1 MSTWMWMVTIAG
13 GATTVSA
20 AFALGWKALRSAFDF
35 WRKLVW
41 FLDDCFGEPARNG
54 HPARPGMV
62 ERITAIEN
70 QLKPNG
76 GQALRDRVDQIHCR
90 LDSLEKCVR
99 DINRDQ
105 T

>member
-1 MSTWMWMVTIAG
+1 MNTWLWAVTIAG
-13 GATTVSA
+13 GVTTLSA
-20 AFALGWKALRSAFDF
+20 AVALAWRTTQSVFRF

-54 HPARPGMV
+54 QPAKPGML
-62 ERITAIEN
+62 ERIAAIEN

-90 LDSLEKCVR
+90 LDGLEKYVR
-99 DINRDQ
+99 DINRDSS
-105 T
+105 

>member
-1 MSTWMWMVTIAG
+1 MVTIAG
-13 GATTVSA
+13 GITTLSA
-20 AFALGWKALRSAFDF
+20 AGTLAWKTTKSVFFF

-90 LDSLEKCVR
+90 LDSLEKYVK